1 MKKKLLIWGGAG
13 IVLLL
18 LSVVVSLS
26 LGSARIPIPHV
37 WGILL
42 KQVPWLGESIPV
54 IWPESSEQIIMKV
67 RLPRIVLGVLI
78 GAALS
83 IAGAGYQGVLRNPLA
98 DPYTLGVASGSSV
111 GAAFLILFGLH
122 YALFGIW
129 TIPVVAFITGL
140 LTLWIVFRLAG
151 VQGKFR
157 TETVIL
163 SGVVVSSFL
172 SALVSFMVAMS
183 ANKVVNE
190 ILFWLMGSLAL
201 RGWPYTSVVLLYLVL
216 GAVVLI
222 PYGRS
227 LNLFA
232 LGERHAAHL
241 GVQVD
246 RTKRNVLI
254 VSTMLTAVA
263 VSVCG
268 VIGFVGLI
276 TPHLVRLL
284 VGPDYRLLIPLSLL
298 FGGIYVLWADTLA
311 RMVLSP
317 TEIPLGV
324 VTAFLGA
331 PFFAYLLSRQKKMMK
346 G

>member
-1 MKKKLLIWGGAG
+1 M
-13 IVLLL
+13 LLL

-222 PYGRS
+222 PYSRS